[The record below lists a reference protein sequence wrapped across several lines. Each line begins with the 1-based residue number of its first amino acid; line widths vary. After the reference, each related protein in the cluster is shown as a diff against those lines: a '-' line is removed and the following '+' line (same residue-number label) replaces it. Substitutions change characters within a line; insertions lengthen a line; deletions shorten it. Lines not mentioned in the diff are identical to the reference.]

1 MADKENILVVDDE
14 PSIRKYLQTLLE
26 VDGYGVEAV
35 SSGKEA
41 LERIGTG
48 ERPDYIVL
56 DVLMPEMDGLET
68 LRQLMQIDRTLNVIM
83 LSCSNE
89 VTTVVEA
96 IRIGALDY
104 LTKPFEK
111 PELDAAFLKCRQ
123 KKELRS
129 ENKSLREYCEA
140 LTEDLSFLAA
150 SPQMLKIRQQ
160 VLQIAP
166 VDVPVFISGESG
178 VGKEVIARMIHLR
191 STRRVQPFIKVNCA
205 ALPGELL
212 ESELFGY
219 EQGAFTGAVRAK
231 PGKFELANKGTIF
244 LDEIAEMSPHL
255 QAKLLHVLQDGQF
268 SRLGARAVV
277 NVDVRVLAATNVD
290 VKDAMRSGRFRED
303 LYYRLN
309 VLSIHIPPL
318 RERTTEIPLLFRHFL
333 AKYSEKYA
341 KPAFARSGAALP
353 VARQFAR
360 TRELRE
366 ALRDFGRRRRQFPRT
381 PGNDRPATSH
391 RSARR
396 NSSAKGTGTEGPGSR
411 IERRSGDGSHRRRTR
426 ENELVPQRRGAHVGY
441 QLQGAAVQNAAI
453 QSRFW
458 TWRAFGGG
466 ESCARSS
473 RKGSDGE
480 RIGSERFSSCDSRIV
495 VPSTQIDEI
504 NKRLP
509 SPG

>member
-1 MADKENILVVDDE
+1 MADKESILVVDDE

-26 VDGYGVEAV
+26 VDGYNVGAV

-41 LERIGTG
+41 LERIGGG

-68 LRQLMQIDRTLNVIM
+68 LGQLMQIDRSLNVIM

-191 STRRVQPFIKVNCA
+191 SMRRVQPFIKVNCA

-255 QAKLLHVLQDGQF
+255 QAKLLHVLQDGQY
-268 SRLGARAVV
+268 SRLGARSVV
-277 NVDVRVLAATNVD
+277 NVDVRVLAATNMD

-333 AKYSEKYA
+333 AKYSEKYQKPAPDPSKHLLEAALRYPWPGNLRELENFVKRYVILEDDEGSFRELLEMTGQQQTSPREEPPAPKEQGLKALVRGLKDEAEMEAIADALEKTNWCRKDAAKMLGISYKALLYKMRQFNLDTPRTRRTTVA
-341 KPAFARSGAALP
+341 KPE
-353 VARQFAR
+353 V
-360 TRELRE
+360 
-366 ALRDFGRRRRQFPRT
+366 
-381 PGNDRPATSH
+381 
-391 RSARR
+391 
-396 NSSAKGTGTEGPGSR
+396 
-411 IERRSGDGSHRRRTR
+411 
-426 ENELVPQRRGAHVGY
+426 
-441 QLQGAAVQNAAI
+441 
-453 QSRFW
+453 
-458 TWRAFGGG
+458 
-466 ESCARSS
+466 
-473 RKGSDGE
+473 
-480 RIGSERFSSCDSRIV
+480 
-495 VPSTQIDEI
+495 
-504 NKRLP
+504 
-509 SPG
+509 

>member
-1 MADKENILVVDDE
+1 MMADKENILVVDDE

-26 VDGYGVEAV
+26 VDGFGVEAV
-35 SSGKEA
+35 ASGKEA

-191 STRRVQPFIKVNCA
+191 STRRVQPFVKVNCA

-231 PGKFELANKGTIF
+231 PGKFEL
-244 LDEIAEMSPHL
+244 
-255 QAKLLHVLQDGQF
+255 AKLLHVLQDGQF

-341 KPAFARSGAALP
+341 KPAPDPSKHLLEAALRYPWPGNLRELENFVKRYVILEDDEGSFRELLEMTGQQQRTAPREEPQPPKEQGLKALVRGLKDEAEMEAIADALEKTNWCRKDAARMLGISYKALLYKMRQFNLDSGRGARSAA
-353 VARQFAR
+353 AKAA
-360 TRELRE
+360 RE
-366 ALRDFGRRRRQFPRT
+366 AAAKDATAKELEAKD
-381 PGNDRPATSH
+381 PALKE
-391 RSARR
+391 SAPAIR
-396 NSSAKGTGTEGPGSR
+396 GS
-411 IERRSGDGSHRRRTR
+411 
-426 ENELVPQRRGAHVGY
+426 
-441 QLQGAAVQNAAI
+441 
-453 QSRFW
+453 
-458 TWRAFGGG
+458 
-466 ESCARSS
+466 
-473 RKGSDGE
+473 
-480 RIGSERFSSCDSRIV
+480 
-495 VPSTQIDEI
+495 
-504 NKRLP
+504 
-509 SPG
+509 